1 MPVVPVLHSV
11 GFLPTHE
18 LSLYPPYLMP
28 VVFGRRG
35 LVAGVLLV
43 LVVLVLLLLEIAV
56 DMPPNLLDIVP
67 NPYYSREVSQVL
79 ADKTDACLLDY

>member
-1 MPVVPVLHSV
+1 MLPLPPLLLF

-18 LSLYPPYLMP
+18 LNWCLPYLMP

-67 NPYYSREVSQVL
+67 HPYYSREVSQFL
-79 ADKTDACLLDY
+79 GCKIFACRLD